1 MQKKIIL
8 ITVFLMVLQAVFAQ
22 NSEESEGSQK
32 ALYTAKQQQL
42 RITADNVRLVP
53 DSTNGGYHLYVKRIP
68 DKNLL

>member
-8 ITVFLMVLQAVFAQ
+8 ITIFLMAVQTVFSQ
-22 NSEESEGSQK
+22 TEESQT

-53 DSTNGGYHLYVKRIP
+53 DTVNGGYHLYVRKT
-68 DKNLL
+68 